1 MIFTVFSTNSQ
12 ERILSY
18 DILAEVEKDGALLV
32 QEQISV
38 VAEGNAIKRGIYR
51 SFPTKY
57 KDRLG
62 NRFKAGFEVTGV
74 LKNGVPEPWFT
85 EEKANG
91 VIVYIGD
98 KDIELMPGTYNYTLS
113 FKTTRQIGF
122 FDDYDELY
130 YNAIGGDW
138 AFPIETATVTI
149 RAPEGSGIIQK
160 AAYSG
165 YAGSAGCDCEL
176 TSEGN
181 LVKLT
186 TTSPL
191 QPHEQL
197 TIAVAW
203 ERGLVA
209 RPSALS
215 KMVNFLK
222 DNLHI
227 LFALAGIA
235 GAIMLYFRKWK
246 SAGKDPAKGTIIP
259 LFDPPGGFS
268 PAATGYLSSMGMKEE
283 VITSALVNMAVS
295 GYLKINRTKK
305 KYSLELVPGA
315 AVELTPE
322 EKAMASVLFTG
333 RTEIDLDNVN
343 NILFQ
348 KARSEA
354 EKTLK
359 GKMIPE
365 YFNRNAR
372 HLLPGVIFSVVL
384 VLLIFALS
392 PSPAVPVI
400 LIFILTG
407 IGILF
412 SWLMKAPTPLGRA
425 LMDEAEGFKM
435 YLSVAEK
442 DQLNLMHEPELTVE
456 RFEKLLPFAIALGVE
471 NQWGKKFENALR
483 RSMQDTKTYHPSWYT
498 GTGAGAA
505 AFSPVNFT
513 SAMGKSFSSAI
524 SSASTPPGS
533 SSGSGGGGS
542 SGGGGGG
549 GGGGGW

>member
-1 MIFTVFSTNSQ
+1 
-12 ERILSY
+12 
-18 DILAEVEKDGALLV
+18 
-32 QEQISV
+32 
-38 VAEGNAIKRGIYR
+38 
-51 SFPTKY
+51 
-57 KDRLG
+57 
-62 NRFKAGFEVTGV
+62 
-74 LKNGVPEPWFT
+74 
-85 EEKANG
+85 
-91 VIVYIGD
+91 
-98 KDIELMPGTYNYTLS
+98 
-113 FKTTRQIGF
+113 
-122 FDDYDELY
+122 
-130 YNAIGGDW
+130 
-138 AFPIETATVTI
+138 
-149 RAPEGSGIIQK
+149 
-160 AAYSG
+160 
-165 YAGSAGCDCEL
+165 
-176 TSEGN
+176 
-181 LVKLT
+181 
-186 TTSPL
+186 
-191 QPHEQL
+191 
-197 TIAVAW
+197 
-203 ERGLVA
+203 
-209 RPSALS
+209 
-215 KMVNFLK
+215 
-222 DNLHI
+222 
-227 LFALAGIA
+227 
-235 GAIMLYFRKWK
+235 
-246 SAGKDPAKGTIIP
+246 
-259 LFDPPGGFS
+259 
-268 PAATGYLSSMGMKEE
+268 MGMKEE

-315 AVELTPE
+315 AAELTPE
-322 EKAMASVLFTG
+322 EKALASVLFTG
-333 RTEIDLDNVN
+333 RTEIDLDNKN
-343 NILFQ
+343 HILFQ

-359 GKMIPE
+359 EKMIPE